1 MMERPRALAEP
12 MLLAFTGVAAL
23 VLAAAWQWGGAE
35 WLLLVAVPLWL
46 ALLAEYDLRHR
57 QVPRLAWVAGPC
69 LLAMGLAAAR
79 GDWALAA
86 SALVALAASE
96 RGRLPASGRRPALVA
111 GWLACFW
118 LMAWISTPS
127 LMGAVALLGFWLM
140 FELGWWAG
148 ADALAAM
155 TLVLLWPTAIMVL
168 VIGIAHLIWA
178 FTRRSAWRWPRPL
191 SADELA
197 ATGQPGL
204 PALALAAGLHTI
216 FSILSI

>member
-23 VLAAAWQWGGAE
+23 GLAAAWQWGGAE
-35 WLLLVAVPLWL
+35 WLLLFAAPLWL
-46 ALLAEYDLRHR
+46 APLAIYDFRHR

-69 LLAMGLAAAR
+69 LLALGLAAAR

-86 SALVALAASE
+86 LALVALAASE
-96 RGRLPASGRRPALVA
+96 RWRLPASGRRPALFA

-118 LMAWISTPS
+118 LLAWISTPS
-127 LMGAVALLGFWLM
+127 LIGAVAVLGFWLM

-155 TLVLLWPTAIMVL
+155 TLVLFWPTAGMVL
-168 VIGIAHLIWA
+168 VIGIAHLIW
-178 FTRRSAWRWPRPL
+178 AWRWPRPL

-204 PALALAAGLHTI
+204 PALALAAGLNTVLT
-216 FSILSI
+216 FLSK